1 LSSALLEAGYDCCAS
16 VASVESLFQRAG
28 EIKEPDVAQAL
39 GLMARTHTNL
49 NGVGDG
55 SPGDTWNV
63 RNFATAVK
71 INVSPTTFIICMV
84 YSLHTRLN
92 PLFDQY
98 PSINWKSVIQSLD
111 YEHFLLYDST
121 GLEMLVQAW
130 REWTEVRIM
139 MFVFFPIKASEC
151 S

>member
-1 LSSALLEAGYDCCAS
+1 
-16 VASVESLFQRAG
+16 
-28 EIKEPDVAQAL
+28 
-39 GLMARTHTNL
+39 MARTHTNL

-71 INVSPTTFIICMV
+71 INVSTTSFIN
-84 YSLHTRLN
+84 LHGVFFTLWTN

-139 MFVFFPIKASEC
+139 MFVFFQSKRVNTHNGTFRETIPSRSSVSLVNGRTSKANSALCIKLSMLRK
-151 S
+151 SF

>member
-1 LSSALLEAGYDCCAS
+1 
-16 VASVESLFQRAG
+16 
-28 EIKEPDVAQAL
+28 
-39 GLMARTHTNL
+39 MARTHTNL

-139 MFVFFPIKASEC
+139 MFVFFQSKRVNAHNDTFREMIPSRSSVSLANGRTSKANSALYIKLSMLHK
-151 S
+151 SF